1 MQVLLQQVSSD
12 ELHDIANACPSPALL
27 ARAAE
32 DALPP
37 PFVAERSLQQIA
49 FGQARFCCMTF
60 HIARAVDGFIL
71 GGCGFKGERLDG
83 MVEIG
88 YGVSPEFRGQ
98 GVASTAVRQLLQLA
112 FAQET
117 VTAVFAMVNQSNIAS
132 TGLVSKLGFE
142 KGASSLDSDGE
153 PMTHWFARSPG
164 TVKTLTLAGT
174 PE

>member
-1 MQVLLQQVSSD
+1 MMQVLLQQISSE

-32 DALPP
+32 GALPP

-49 FGQARFCCMTF
+49 HGQARFCCMTF
-60 HIARAVDGFIL
+60 HIIRAADSFIV

-88 YGVSPEFRGQ
+88 YGISPEFRGK
-98 GVASTAVRQLLQLA
+98 GAASAAVRQLLQLA
-112 FAQET
+112 FDQAT

-132 TGLVSKLGFE
+132 GGLVSKLGFE
-142 KGASSLDSDGE
+142 KGASSLDGDGE
-153 PMTHWFARSPG
+153 PMTHWFARR
-164 TVKTLTLAGT
+164 
-174 PE
+174 PEAL